1 MDTFVSRNL
10 SKIGPSRTSGSKSK
24 PKPRGGKARKS
35 RRTKIASPGAAER
48 HQGRLPPREDLGTT
62 ASPPQSDLRATN
74 VAWQPGVAAR
84 RDLAPVDPF
93 ARGALRPSA
102 HPASVVAARSQRA
115 LRLAE
120 RRTPARTREVGL
132 RGMVDEAYYVLGSTS
147 CGIRR
152 RRPAPGG
159 STPAEGPSLPVRL
172 DFGFRLLGAR
182 SKMHLLLAV
191 GAKPLAKPTC
201 LNSRSRELKARAPK
215 FDSRPRRCGWLH
227 AGARARSSTGV
238 PGAGAA
244 LSGGLAHRPGCA

>member
-1 MDTFVSRNL
+1 MHLPYLPGYYHKKISSLMDTFVSRNL

-132 RGMVDEAYYVLGSTS
+132 RGMVDEA
-147 CGIRR
+147 RR
-152 RRPAPGG
+152 VRVFSFRPGRGPAPGG
-159 STPAEGPSLPVRL
+159 STPAEG
-172 DFGFRLLGAR
+172 R
-182 SKMHLLLAV
+182 S
-191 GAKPLAKPTC
+191 
-201 LNSRSRELKARAPK
+201 
-215 FDSRPRRCGWLH
+215 
-227 AGARARSSTGV
+227 
-238 PGAGAA
+238 
-244 LSGGLAHRPGCA
+244 